1 MVRNS
6 EDKDIEQIL
15 KVISS
20 AFEENESEIIKKLV
34 TDLSR
39 EKCFPL
45 VRSLVFEQDREVIG
59 YISFSP
65 IYMESNNVSGYL
77 LAPLAVSP
85 KYQKKGI
92 GRNLINTGIKILI
105 KDNVDVLLVYGDP
118 AYYKRFGFN
127 EEIGKKFIPPFS
139 LEYPFGWLGLS
150 INDTNIPKQSNKFK
164 CVEAFNKKELW

>member
-1 MVRNS
+1 MVRNI

-59 YISFSP
+59 YVSFSP
-65 IYMESNNVSGYL
+65 IFMESNNLSGYL

-85 KYQKKGI
+85 KYQKMGI
-92 GRNLINTGIKILI
+92 GTNLFNTGIKTLI

-118 AYYKRFGFN
+118 GYYKRFGFN
-127 EEIGKKFIPPFS
+127 EEIGKKFIPPFT
-139 LEYPFGWLGLS
+139 LEFPFGWLGLS
-150 INDTNIPKQSNKFK
+150 INDANIPKQSDKFK
-164 CVEAFNKKELW
+164 CLEAFNKKELW

>member
-6 EDKDIEQIL
+6 EEKDIDQIL
-15 KVISS
+15 KVICS

-34 TDLSR
+34 TDLFK
-39 EKCFPL
+39 EKSSPL
-45 VRSLVFEQDREVIG
+45 VRSLVFEQDKEIIG

-65 IYMESNNVSGYL
+65 IYIESNNVSGYL

-85 KYQKKGI
+85 KYQKNGI
-92 GRNLINTGIKILI
+92 GTNLITTGIKILI

-118 AYYKRFGFN
+118 AYYKRFGFS

-150 INDTNIPKQSNKFK
+150 INDTNIPKQSHRFK
-164 CVEAFNKKELW
+164 CLEAFNKKELW